1 MVSQASV
8 STGKGSKTTVL
19 NMANKVKK
27 NTNNERKSE
36 KRYMNKI
43 KILKTYKIIKSNWTE
58 IIELKNNIIEL
69 KNSIEKINSRLKQPE

>member
-1 MVSQASV
+1 
-8 STGKGSKTTVL
+8 
-19 NMANKVKK
+19 MANKVKK